1 VTNRAKASLTVL
13 GAWALAIIILFATN
27 HTSVGVLVIALPVG
41 LLIGVA
47 RVMGN
52 ESRKISKVGVQSQG
66 GLACPKCGGTSFKA
80 KRSAG
85 GKMGLGLLAPK
96 TRVKCVTCGAQYT
109 RG

>member
-1 VTNRAKASLTVL
+1 MNNRAKATFTVL
-13 GAWALAIIILFATN
+13 GAWAVAVIILFATK
-27 HTSVGVLVIALPVG
+27 HTTAGVLLIAVPVG

-47 RVMGN
+47 RIMGQDAN
-52 ESRKISKVGVQSQG
+52 KISKVGVKGQT

-85 GKMGLGLLAPK
+85 GKLGLGLLAPK
-96 TRVKCVTCGAQYT
+96 TRVKCATCGAQYT